1 LLVKLV
7 FLERLVISG
16 KFYKDNFQPFPMNRK
31 LCLTLLT
38 LLVLLSALAA
48 IVSAEISVGVKKGDW
63 IEYNV
68 SFTGEPPT
76 EHDAVWARMDVESV
90 EGKRI
95 NASFTSQLSNGSKVD
110 LVEDLDF
117 ESGRLIDLFIIPANL
132 DVSDQFYDN
141 LVGNVTIDRVEVR
154 TYVSAAR
161 SVVHGVAVQTD
172 WYWDKLTGVIVE
184 ARTSSSMYTLD
195 TIAANTNLWS
205 PQILGLDSTIFY
217 SLVITVL
224 AVVIIGMGVWV
235 FWRKRS

>member
-1 LLVKLV
+1 
-7 FLERLVISG
+7 
-16 KFYKDNFQPFPMNRK
+16 
-31 LCLTLLT
+31 
-38 LLVLLSALAA
+38 LLVLLSALSV

-90 EGKRI
+90 EGKRV
-95 NASFTSQLSNGSKVD
+95 NASFTSQLSNGSMVD

-132 DVSDQFYDN
+132 DVGDQFYDN

-154 TYVSAAR
+154 MYVGAAR
-161 SVVHGVAVQTD
+161 SVVHGEAVQTD
-172 WYWDKLTGVIVE
+172 WYWDKFTGVIVE

-195 TIAANTNLWS
+195 TIAANTNLWG

-217 SLVITVL
+217 SLVIAVL
-224 AVVIIGMGVWV
+224 AVVVIGMVV
-235 FWRKRS
+235 LVVWRKRS

>member
-1 LLVKLV
+1 
-7 FLERLVISG
+7 
-16 KFYKDNFQPFPMNRK
+16 MNQN

-38 LLVLLSALAA
+38 LIVLLGICSA
-48 IVSAEISVGVKKGDW
+48 IVFAEISVGVKKGDW

-76 EHDAVWARMDVESV
+76 EHDAVWARMEVESV
-90 EGKRI
+90 EGKRVK
-95 NASFTSQLSNGSKVD
+95 ASFTSQLSNGAIID

-132 DVSDQFYDN
+132 DVGDQFYDN

-154 TYVSAAR
+154 MYVGAAR
-161 SVVHGVAVQTD
+161 SVVHGEAVQTD
-172 WYWDKLTGVIVE
+172 WYWDKFTGVIVE

-217 SLVITVL
+217 SLVIAVL
-224 AVVIIGMGVWV
+224 AVLVVGMVV
-235 FWRKRS
+235 LVVWRKRS

>member
-1 LLVKLV
+1 
-7 FLERLVISG
+7 
-16 KFYKDNFQPFPMNRK
+16 MNRK

-38 LLVLLSALAA
+38 LLVLLSVLSA
-48 IVSAEISVGVKKGDW
+48 IVSAEISLGVKKGDW

-68 SFTGEPPT
+68 SFTGDPPT

-90 EGKRI
+90 EGKRV
-95 NASFTSQLSNGSKVD
+95 NASFTSQLSNGNMVD

-132 DVSDQFYDN
+132 DVGDQFYDN

-154 TYVSAAR
+154 MYVGAAR
-161 SVVHGVAVQTD
+161 SVVHGEAVQTD
-172 WYWDKLTGVIVE
+172 WYWDKFTGVIVE

-217 SLVITVL
+217 SLVIAVL
-224 AVVIIGMGVWV
+224 AVVVIGMVV
-235 FWRKRS
+235 LVVWRKRS